1 MEMKLTDLEQWIDS
15 LPGLMMIDLEG
26 KVTYMNNQCADYFKI
41 NRDAVIGKHVNTF
54 FPETQMLENLY
65 INEPITVFYNSYV
78 GIGISVEYPIFD
90 ETGRRLGIGEFD
102 VVQGSEVLYELSDDY
117 RLFLDQALNHTV
129 GNLETLGR
137 TKYTL
142 NDLIGTSE
150 VMTKLKQ
157 KIISTAKTNSTVMIT
172 GETGTGK
179 ELAAHA
185 IHNLSTRRREKFI
198 KINAASI
205 PEALFEA
212 ELFGYEKG
220 SFTGALDKGKKGKF
234 ELADKGTL
242 FIDEINQMPLSVQPK
257 LLRTLQEKE
266 IDPIGRD
273 ESVAVDVRII
283 TASNEDLQELVRKG
297 EFREDLYY
305 RLNVIEIRTPPLR
318 EHPEDLEE
326 IIQVLVD
333 ELNIENNQSII
344 GVDKEAIRLM
354 KKQPW
359 EGNVRQLKNVIE
371 SAMNFTSD
379 NVIHVD
385 DISMNSL
392 GKGVDIDRLSGA
404 GNIIEQ
410 ARNEAE
416 RDVIIKVLNRFGS
429 NKSRAAK
436 YLGIARPLLYQKMR
450 RLGIK

>member
-1 MEMKLTDLEQWIDS
+1 
-15 LPGLMMIDLEG
+15 
-26 KVTYMNNQCADYFKI
+26 
-41 NRDAVIGKHVNTF
+41 
-54 FPETQMLENLY
+54 
-65 INEPITVFYNSYV
+65 
-78 GIGISVEYPIFD
+78 
-90 ETGRRLGIGEFD
+90 
-102 VVQGSEVLYELSDDY
+102 
-117 RLFLDQALNHTV
+117 
-129 GNLETLGR
+129 
-137 TKYTL
+137 
-142 NDLIGTSE
+142 
-150 VMTKLKQ
+150 
-157 KIISTAKTNSTVMIT
+157 
-172 GETGTGK
+172 
-179 ELAAHA
+179 
-185 IHNLSTRRREKFI
+185 
-198 KINAASI
+198 
-205 PEALFEA
+205 
-212 ELFGYEKG
+212 
-220 SFTGALDKGKKGKF
+220 
-234 ELADKGTL
+234 
-242 FIDEINQMPLSVQPK
+242 
-257 LLRTLQEKE
+257 
-266 IDPIGRD
+266 
-273 ESVAVDVRII
+273 
-283 TASNEDLQELVRKG
+283 
-297 EFREDLYY
+297 
-305 RLNVIEIRTPPLR
+305 LR